1 MNRRDAGVR
10 LSGTARL
17 RPWLLAVFLFG
28 PAGCSEALTRPQ
40 NADEPE
46 RDRYE
51 VPTIG
56 SITRVGNAAPTPL
69 GGVGLVVGLDGPGAA
84 LPEHR
89 TMLEAELR
97 KMGVK
102 DAREWA
108 NRPDAAVVFVTAMM
122 PPGGSKGDHI
132 DVDVALTPHAKATNL
147 RGGYLME
154 CQLYNYDYTQNL
166 SPNSDRPQMML
177 RGHPVAKA
185 EGPVLVGFGEGDEPL
200 RVKRGR
206 VWGGGRLAINWPL
219 TLVLNPDNQTPTW
232 AIQVAERVNNAF
244 SGGTAVARA
253 HDPVAIP
260 LHLPLQ
266 YHLNQQHFLRVVRAI
281 PLYDVADLPDD
292 RPDSRSYRRRLT
304 DDLLDPARTLT
315 AALRLEALGPTAI
328 PALKRGLESPHLLV
342 RFASAQSL
350 AYLNS
355 PSPADEL
362 ARIVQNEPVMRAL
375 ALTALASLDES
386 ASESRLQEL
395 LTTTAD
401 DETRY
406 GAFRALR
413 ARNERNVLVQG
424 DYLNNSF
431 WLHRVAPKT
440 APLVH
445 ISTNHRAEIVVFGEE
460 PVLRPPFAFHTA
472 DFTITAAAED
482 EYCTV
487 SRYPAGGAVEKRQCK
502 SLRVAE
508 VLRVMAELGGTY
520 PEVVEMLDQA
530 SRCQC
535 LSCRLKFDAL
545 PLATSV
551 FDLDKAGKGQLDLL
565 DATPDLEGPPTL
577 FNTGRRSQPPLS
589 GPEPGAGE

>member
-1 MNRRDAGVR
+1 MNRRHAGVR
-10 LSGTARL
+10 LSGLARL
-17 RPWLLAVFLFG
+17 RLWLLAAALLG
-28 PAGCSEALTRPQ
+28 PAGCSEPLTRPQ
-40 NADEPE
+40 AADEPE

-51 VPTIG
+51 VQTIG
-56 SITRVGNAAPTPL
+56 AITDVGNARPTPL
-69 GGVGLVVGLDGPGAA
+69 GGVGIVVGLDGPGEAQ
-84 LPEHR
+84 PEHR

-97 KMGVK
+97 KMGVR

-108 NRPDAAVVFVTAMM
+108 TRPDAAVVFVTAMM
-122 PPGGSKGDHI
+122 PSGGGKGDAI
-132 DVDVALTPHAKATNL
+132 DVDVALTPNSKATNL

-166 SPNSDRPQMML
+166 SPNTDRPQMML

-185 EGPVLVGFGEGDEPL
+185 RGPVLVGFGEGDEPL

-206 VWGGGRLAINWPL
+206 VWSGGRLGVNWPL
-219 TLVLNPDNQTPTW
+219 TLVLKPDNQTPTW
-232 AIQVAERVNNAF
+232 AIQVADRVNNAF
-244 SGGTAVARA
+244 AGGTAVARA
-253 HDPVAIP
+253 HDPLAIP
-260 LHLPLQ
+260 LQVPPQ
-266 YHLNQQHFLRVVRAI
+266 YRLNQQHFLRVVRAI

-292 RPDSRSYRRRLT
+292 RPDNRSYRRRLT
-304 DDLLDPARTLT
+304 DDLLDPAHTIS

-328 PALKRGLESPHLLV
+328 PALKRGLESPDKLV

-355 PSPADEL
+355 PSAADEL
-362 ARIVQNEPVMRAL
+362 ARIVRTEPVMRAL

-395 LTTTAD
+395 LTTSAD

-413 ARNERNVLVQG
+413 ARNERNVLVEG
-424 DYLNNSF
+424 DYLNSSF

-440 APLVH
+440 VPLVH
-445 ISTNHRAEIVVFGEE
+445 VSTSHRAEIVLFGTE
-460 PVLRPPFAFHTA
+460 PTLQPPFAFHTA
-472 DFTITAAAED
+472 DFTITAVAED

-487 SRYPAGGAVEKRQCK
+487 NRYPVASGPMKKQCK

-508 VLRVMAELGGTY
+508 VLQAMAELGGTY
-520 PEVVEMLDQA
+520 PEVVELLDQA
-530 SRCQC
+530 NRCQC
-535 LSCRLKFDAL
+535 LSCRLRFDAL
-545 PLATSV
+545 PLNTSV

-565 DATPDLEGPPTL
+565 DATPDLETSTLFSTGRAAPPTQSAP
-577 FNTGRRSQPPLS
+577 G
-589 GPEPGAGE
+589 PGAGE